1 LALVKTIIDG
11 KEIEVERD
19 RWALDVAREMG
30 IYIPTLCHHS
40 ALQPYGACRLCVVE
54 VTKGKGIWLATS
66 CDLPI
71 REGLIIRTDTPEVM
85 KSRKM
90 TIELLLA
97 RAPEAEPIQ
106 KLARELGVEK
116 PRFGLRDDLGRC
128 ILCGLC
134 VRVCQE
140 LIGVSALSFTRR
152 GVERKVRT
160 PFDRASDSCIGCNAC
175 VAVCPTGHVVS
186 ADKDAVRCLETWK
199 TKLDM
204 VRCEVCGRAYM
215 PVKEFE
221 YIQAKL
227 GEQAF
232 LEKVCPIC
240 RKLQTVAR
248 LEGIMTNKENFEAP
262 GLNCFPRDCLRN
274 Y

>member
-1 LALVKTIIDG
+1 MALVKTIIDG

-19 RWALDVAREMG
+19 RWTLDVAREMG

-54 VTKGKGIWLATS
+54 VTKGKGSWLATS

-97 RAPEAEPIQ
+97 RAPEAECIR
-106 KLARELGVEK
+106 KLAKKLGVEK
-116 PRFGLRDDLGRC
+116 PRFSLRDDLGRC

-134 VRVCQE
+134 VRVCNE

-152 GVERKVRT
+152 GVERKVET

-175 VAVCPTGHVVS
+175 IAVCPTGHIESV
-186 ADKDAVRCLETWK
+186 DRGAVRYIGTWK
-199 TKLDM
+199 TEFEM

-227 GEQAF
+227 GEQMF
-232 LEKVCPIC
+232 LEKVCPVC
-240 RKLQTVAR
+240 RKLQTVAQV
-248 LEGIMTNKENFEAP
+248 EGIMANKENFEAP
-262 GLNCFPRDCLRN
+262 
-274 Y
+274 

>member
-30 IYIPTLCHHS
+30 IYIPTLCHHP
-40 ALQPYGACRLCVVE
+40 ALQPYGACRLCMVE
-54 VTKGKGIWLATS
+54 VTKGRGSWLATS

-71 REGLIIRTDTPEVM
+71 REGLIIRTDTLEVM

-140 LIGVSALSFTRR
+140 LIGVSALSFTMR

-175 VAVCPTGHVVS
+175 IAVCPTGHIESV
-186 ADKDAVRCLETWK
+186 DRGAVRYIGTWK
-199 TKLDM
+199 TEFEM

-227 GEQAF
+227 GEQTF
-232 LEKVCPIC
+232 LEKICPVC
-240 RKLQTVAR
+240 RKLQTVAQV
-248 LEGIMTNKENFEAP
+248 EGIMANKENFEAP
-262 GLNCFPRDCLRN
+262 GLNCLPRKCLRN

>member
-1 LALVKTIIDG
+1 MGKVLTIIDG

-30 IYIPTLCHHS
+30 IYIPTLCHHPT
-40 ALQPYGACRLCVVE
+40 LWPYGACRLCVVE
-54 VTKGKGIWLATS
+54 VTKGRGNWLATS

-71 REGLIIRTDTPEVM
+71 REGLSIRTNTPEVI

-90 TIELLLA
+90 TIELLWA
-97 RAPEAEPIQ
+97 RAPEAECIR
-106 KLARELGVEK
+106 KFARGLGVEK
-116 PRFGLRDDLGRC
+116 PRFDLRDDLGKC

-134 VRVCQE
+134 VRVCNE
-140 LIGVSALSFTRR
+140 LIGVSALSFTMR

-186 ADKDAVRCLETWK
+186 VDRDAVRYLETWK

-215 PVKEFE
+215 SVKEFE
-221 YIQAKL
+221 YIRAKL
-227 GEQAF
+227 GEQTF

-240 RKLQTVAR
+240 RRLQTASR
-248 LEGIMTNKENFEAP
+248 LEGVATNKENIECAVNWHP
-262 GLNCFPRDCLRN
+262 AHKVGSST
-274 Y
+274 